1 MNLCLTFSHFE
12 ELYKNGY
19 SVDMVF
25 MLSLTQEGTDIKSLC
40 EGSPKLGAL
49 FQGMLRKGLLTE
61 DSKLTLSGKAVLD
74 ILNKEVIEKPTL
86 KRSAAF
92 VPTEDFE
99 KWWKVYPGTDTFT
112 YKGKSFS
119 GSRSLRQKRDDCKT
133 KLSKILNEG
142 EYTIDEMIAALEYE
156 VLQKKE
162 NSYKAG
168 ENKLK
173 YMQNSLTYLNQR
185 TFEPFIELIREGAK
199 ITPSQSSSEGSV
211 DI

>member
-25 MLSLTQEGTDIKSLC
+25 MLSLANEGTDIKSLC
-40 EGSPKLGAL
+40 EGNPKLGAL
-49 FQGMLRKGLLTE
+49 FQGIVRKGLLTE
-61 DSKLTLSGKAVLD
+61 DSKVTLSGKAVLD
-74 ILNKEVIEKPTL
+74 ILNKEVIEKPIL
-86 KRSAAF
+86 KRSATS

-99 KWWKVYPGTDTFT
+99 RWWKAYPGTDTFA
-112 YKGKSFS
+112 YKGKTFE
-119 GSRSLRQKRDDCKT
+119 GTRSLRTKKDDCKL
-133 KLSKILNEG
+133 KLTKILNEG
-142 EYTIDEMIAALEYE
+142 EYTIDEMVEALEYE
-156 VLQKKE
+156 VVQKKE
-162 NSYKAG
+162 NSVKAG

-185 TFEPFIELIREGAK
+185 TFEPFIELIKEGVK
-199 ITPSQSSSEGSV
+199 IIPSQSATKGSV